1 MIASPCALS
10 IRLVEATY
18 DGELAEPSGTSWPR
32 PYPPTSLRQDPLFLS
47 LSSSSRNLFTSSCSL
62 SARSHSCRYLSRSC
76 SSSASR
82 SSLSSFS
89 VRRARFKR
97 FLRRPTSLCTVPN
110 SSTSSRII
118 SEDRFGNS
126 SAEPSANGA
135 GDTSSSTA
143 CFEICHR
150 LLSGSCSPTISPV
163 PSISK
168 RRRWGIS
175 STRAASISV

>member
-47 LSSSSRNLFTSSCSL
+47 LCSSSRNMFVSSCSL
-62 SARSHSCRYLSRSC
+62 SARSCSLRYRSRSC

-97 FLRRPTSLCTVPN
+97 FLKRPIPLCRLPN
-110 SSTSSRII
+110 SSTSSWII
-118 SEDRFGNS
+118 SVDRSGNS
-126 SAEPSANGA
+126 SEGLSGDGA
-135 GDTSSSTA
+135 GDTSSCTV
-143 CFEICHR
+143 CFEMYHR
-150 LLSGSCSPTISPV
+150 LLCGSCSPTISPAS
-163 PSISK
+163 SISK
-168 RRRWGIS
+168 RRR
-175 STRAASISV
+175 